1 MKRNYKP
8 KPNGRGEKSNTFKE
22 KLERVEAT
30 VKYRLDHPKFLE
42 DGPHILPSG
51 IFRSLGV

>member
-8 KPNGRGEKSNTFKE
+8 KPNERGAKLNTFKE

-30 VKYRLDHPKFLE
+30 LKYRLDHPKFLE
-42 DGPHILPSG
+42 DGPSVYTG
-51 IFRSLGV
+51 SNRSIK